1 MEKLEHGRKFA
12 GRLVTLLRKELSD
25 FSQTD
30 GRNKQKRKPRAA
42 ADISSN
48 VAEKDPADAGNREN
62 DDGGGAPAAISSTRA
77 PRSRQNEQ
85 GRDYGEEK
93 KNVIQIHHVDLSG
106 E

>member
-12 GRLVTLLRKELSD
+12 GRLVTLLRKKLSD

-48 VAEKDPADAGNREN
+48 VAEKDPADACNREN
-62 DDGGGAPAAISSTRA
+62 HERGDALAATRSTRA
-77 PRSRQNEQ
+77 RRTSQNQQ
-85 GRDYGEEK
+85 GRDHGEEK
-93 KNVIQIHHVDLSG
+93 KNVI
-106 E
+106 